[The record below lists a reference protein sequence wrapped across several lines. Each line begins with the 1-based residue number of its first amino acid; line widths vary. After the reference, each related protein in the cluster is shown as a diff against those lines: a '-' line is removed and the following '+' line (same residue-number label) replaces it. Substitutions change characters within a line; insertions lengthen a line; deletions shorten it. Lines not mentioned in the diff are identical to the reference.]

1 MPANLDTDLL
11 RAFVAVA
18 DSASFT
24 RAGERL
30 GRTQAAV
37 SQQVRRLEDTVGKR
51 VFERDT
57 HGVRMTRDGEVL
69 LAYARRMLTLN
80 DEVLALMH
88 RSPTV
93 ASVRIGTPDDYAT
106 MLLPEILARFNAAYP
121 EVMVEVICDNSPDL
135 VAEIDKGRYDL
146 ALVTRKAGEAGGE
159 LVRQEPVAWVAPPL
173 DPVPTPGHRPVES
186 LDPLPLALFPKGC
199 VVRDLAVA
207 ALDGIGRDWRVAFT
221 SKSVVAVHGAVMG
234 GLGVTAMECC
244 TVPPSLRRIGA
255 AEGFPGLP
263 DVDIALHRARGTA
276 PKPVRLLADA
286 IHDLVGHDL
295 AGRRGPGL
303 APPVS
308 AKEVVPISRAMK
320 AVP

>member
-80 DEVLALMH
+80 DEVMALMH

-106 MLLPEILARFNAAYP
+106 MLLPEVLARFNAAYP

-146 ALVTRKAGEAGGE
+146 ALVTRKAGETGGE
-159 LVRQEPVAWVAPPL
+159 LVRREPVSWVAPPQE
-173 DPVPTPGHRPVES
+173 PVSPSGAPGHRPVES

-207 ALDGIGRDWRVAFT
+207 ALDRMGRDWRIAFT

-234 GLGVTAMECC
+234 GLGVTAMEFC
-244 TVPPSLRRIGA
+244 TVPPGLRRIGA
-255 AEGFPGLP
+255 AEGFPELP
-263 DVDIALHRARGTA
+263 DIDIALHRARGTA

-286 IHDLVGHDL
+286 IHDLVGRQL
-295 AGRRGPGL
+295 LGRQMSSQR
-303 APPVS
+303 APVNATEATS
-308 AKEVVPISRAMK
+308 
-320 AVP
+320 

>member
-1 MPANLDTDLL
+1 MDRRASLPPLAAV
-11 RAFVAVA
+11 RAFEAA
-18 DSASFT
+18 ARHGSFT

-80 DEVLALMH
+80 DEVMALMH

-106 MLLPEILARFNAAYP
+106 MLLPEVLARFNAAYP

-159 LVRQEPVAWVAPPL
+159 LVRQEPVSWVAPPQE
-173 DPVPTPGHRPVES
+173 PASPSGPPGYRPVES

-234 GLGVTAMECC
+234 GLGVTAMENC

-255 AEGFPGLP
+255 AEGFPELP
-263 DVDIALHRARGTA
+263 DIDIALHRARGTA

-286 IHDLVGHDL
+286 IHDLVGRQML
-295 AGRRGPGL
+295 GPRVPNRD
-303 APPVS
+303 APVH
-308 AKEVVPISRAMK
+308 AREVTS
-320 AVP
+320 

>member
-37 SQQVRRLEDTVGKR
+37 SQQVRRLEGIVGKR

-80 DEVLALMH
+80 DEVMALMH

-106 MLLPEILARFNAAYP
+106 MLLPEVLARFNAAYP
-121 EVMVEVICDNSPDL
+121 EVMVEVVCDNSPDL

-146 ALVTRKAGEAGGE
+146 ALVTRKAGDSGGE

-173 DPVPTPGHRPVES
+173 DPVPQAGYRPVDS
-186 LDPLPLALFPKGC
+186 LNPLPLALFPKGC

-255 AEGFPGLP
+255 AEGFPDLP
-263 DVDIALHRARGTA
+263 DIDIALHRARGVA

-286 IHDLVGHDL
+286 IHDLVGRQL
-295 AGRRGPGL
+295 LGRKP
-303 APPVS
+303 AEPVEET
-308 AKEVVPISRAMK
+308 AA
-320 AVP
+320 

>member
-121 EVMVEVICDNSPDL
+121 DVMVEVVCDNSPDL
-135 VAEIDKGRYDL
+135 VAEIEKGRYDL
-146 ALVTRKAGEAGGE
+146 ALITRKAGEAGGE
-159 LVRQEPVAWVAPPL
+159 LVRQEPVSWVAPPL
-173 DPVPTPGHRPVES
+173 DPASPLPGGYRPVES

-199 VVRDLAVA
+199 VVRDIAVA

-234 GLGVTAMECC
+234 GLGVTAMEAC

-255 AEGFPGLP
+255 AEGFPDLP

-276 PKPVRLLADA
+276 PKPVQLLADA
-286 IHDLVGHDL
+286 IHDLVGSQL
-295 AGRRGPGL
+295 LGRRRPPL
-303 APPVS
+303 ASQVTAPQVT
-308 AKEVVPISRAMK
+308 AKEA
-320 AVP
+320 AQ

>member
-1 MPANLDTDLL
+1 MPTNLDTDLL

-106 MLLPEILARFNAAYP
+106 MLLPEVLARFNAAYP
-121 EVMVEVICDNSPDL
+121 DVMVEVVCDNSPDL
-135 VAEIDKGRYDL
+135 VAEIEKGRYDL

-159 LVRQEPVAWVAPPL
+159 LVRQEPVSWVAPPPYPL
-173 DPVPTPGHRPVES
+173 PPPGHRPVES

-234 GLGVTAMECC
+234 GLGVTAMEAC
-244 TVPPSLRRIGA
+244 TVPPSLRRLGA
-255 AEGFPGLP
+255 AEGFPDLP

-276 PKPVRLLADA
+276 PKPVRLLGDA
-286 IHDLVGHDL
+286 IHDLVGRQML
-295 AGRRGPGL
+295 GRRR
-303 APPVS
+303 PV
-308 AKEVVPISRAMK
+308 AAGEARA
-320 AVP
+320 

>member
-121 EVMVEVICDNSPDL
+121 DVMVEVVCDNSPDL

-146 ALVTRKAGEAGGE
+146 ALITRKAGETGGE
-159 LVRQEPVAWVAPPL
+159 LVRQEPVSWVAPPQ
-173 DPVPTPGHRPVES
+173 DPVPPAGHRPVES

-199 VVRDLAVA
+199 VVRDIAVA
-207 ALDGIGRDWRVAFT
+207 ALDGMGRDWRVAFT

-234 GLGVTAMECC
+234 GLGVTAMEAC
-244 TVPPSLRRIGA
+244 TVPSSLRRIGA
-255 AEGFPGLP
+255 AEGFPDLP

-286 IHDLVGHDL
+286 IHDLVGGQL
-295 AGRRGPGL
+295 PGRQG
-303 APPVS
+303 
-308 AKEVVPISRAMK
+308 SRPMT

>member
-80 DEVLALMH
+80 DEVMALMH

-106 MLLPEILARFNAAYP
+106 MLLPDVLARFNAAYP

-159 LVRQEPVAWVAPPL
+159 LVRQEPVSWVAPPQE
-173 DPVPTPGHRPVES
+173 PASPSGPSPGHRPVES

-234 GLGVTAMECC
+234 GLGVTAMENC
-244 TVPPSLRRIGA
+244 TIPPSLRRIGA
-255 AEGFPGLP
+255 AEGFPELP
-263 DVDIALHRARGTA
+263 DIDIALHHARGTA

-286 IHDLVGHDL
+286 IHDLVGRQML
-295 AGRRGPGL
+295 GRRVPNRD
-303 APPVS
+303 APVH
-308 AKEVVPISRAMK
+308 AREVTS
-320 AVP
+320 

>member
-173 DPVPTPGHRPVES
+173 DPVSPPGHRPVES

-255 AEGFPGLP
+255 AEGFPALP

-295 AGRRGPGL
+295 LGRRAPGL
-303 APPVS
+303 PPPMSARDV
-308 AKEVVPISRAMK
+308 AKEVSP
-320 AVP
+320 